1 MLDIHAHTHRHVT
14 ERVHESV
21 TVHEHR
27 APTDESVR
35 LLREMERA
43 ARDQVVQ
50 AIRLENSPIDCVVHA
65 QDNAMSGDR
74 EFCVFVRIN
83 GKRLEVRRAF
93 NMLDA
98 TVEKIVDG
106 LLSAV
111 SERIAA
117 EVLGPAF
124 GRLAPHL
131 RSFA

>member
-1 MLDIHAHTHRHVT
+1 MFDIHAHTHRHVT

-35 LLREMERA
+35 LLRDMERA

-65 QDNAMSGDR
+65 QNNAMSGDR

-83 GKRLEVRRAF
+83 GQRLEVRRSF
-93 NMLDA
+93 NLPTTA
-98 TVEKIVDG
+98 EKVAAD
-106 LLSAV
+106 LLAAV
-111 SERIAA
+111 SERIAVDLLA
-117 EVLGPAF
+117 PAF
-124 GRLAPHL
+124 GQLAPHL